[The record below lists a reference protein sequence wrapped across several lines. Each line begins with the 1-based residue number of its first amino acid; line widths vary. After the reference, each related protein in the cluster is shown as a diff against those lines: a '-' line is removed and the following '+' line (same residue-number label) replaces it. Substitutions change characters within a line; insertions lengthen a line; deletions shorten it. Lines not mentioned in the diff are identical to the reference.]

1 MPTKTNYAV
10 WNLKMKVFM
19 QTQRGWDDV
28 ESKGPQVVID
38 EKKDNTAMAS
48 IYQGIP
54 EDMLLSLA
62 EKETS
67 KEVWDTIKIMCMGAY
82 IVKTAKNRDIDGR
95 D

>member
-1 MPTKTNYAV
+1 
-10 WNLKMKVFM
+10 
-19 QTQRGWDDV
+19 
-28 ESKGPQVVID
+28 
-38 EKKDNTAMAS
+38 MAS

-95 D
+95 DWVS